1 MRWDIL
7 EAPPEKIALARELV
21 RICSERGWGRAA
33 LRAGAEVSLRDP
45 ERWRALFPAGPQD
58 AIWFISEISDASM
71 KAAFE
76 LAPAGSMSEV
86 ILERLS
92 QNTALKPFVRRVML
106 FDLLHPVQA
115 LARMQRTSRLMLACL
130 RPHPGHAE
138 AARAALLNLAYTA
151 IAFAWLFDREGEG
164 GLTRDLTTRLMAT
177 LKL

>member
-1 MRWDIL
+1 MRWDVL

-21 RICSERGWGRAA
+21 RICSEGGWGRAA
-33 LRAGAEVSLRDP
+33 LQVGAQIALQDP
-45 ERWRALFPAGPQD
+45 ELWRPLFPAGPRD

-92 QNTALKPFVRRVML
+92 QNTALKPFVRRVMM

-115 LARMQRTSRLMLACL
+115 LARMQRTSRVMLACL
-130 RPHPGHAE
+130 RSGHAQT
-138 AARAALLNLAYTA
+138 ARVTLLNLAYTA
-151 IAFAWLFDREGEG
+151 IVFAWLFDREGEG
-164 GLTRDLTTRLMAT
+164 GLTRDLTTRLMTA